1 MSAQSAQPAP
11 LAYMAYREPPGTLT
25 LSTPPPPPLWLFPP
39 PPRSR
44 TDRGIDDSPPRLS
57 PTPAVVAHGPRR
69 GDPPSL
75 PRALWIGSAPAL
87 TASIPQPPGGP
98 VADHHC
104 LRTPPTRHR
113 PRRLAALVPGDPDAA
128 PSSSSSPSPLTRTLR
143 LPCELSPPLLHAHT
157 LTRRRREHPPG
168 LSLFPRPRG
177 RRAPHAHT
185 LTRHRPS
192 PVRGHAPA
200 LPPGRTRLRLTLLA
214 AARICPAATL
224 PATTPPPWPAPHR
237 APVASPRL
245 PDRARPWSGAPISA
259 LLAPAPA
266 KAIGH

>member
-25 LSTPPPPPLWLFPP
+25 LSTPPHSLWLFL

-75 PRALWIGSAPAL
+75 PRTLWIGSAPAL
-87 TASIPQPPGGP
+87 TASIPQPPGGT

-128 PSSSSSPSPLTRTLR
+128 PSPSSSPSPLTRTLR
-143 LPCELSPPLLHAHT
+143 PPCELSPPLFHAHT
-157 LTRRRREHPPG
+157 LTRRRREHPLASP
-168 LSLFPRPRG
+168 SFPVL
-177 RRAPHAHT
+177 AVAV
-185 LTRHRPS
+185 L
-192 PVRGHAPA
+192 
-200 LPPGRTRLRLTLLA
+200 RTRTRSLA
-214 AARICPAATL
+214 AAPHPCVATRPRCPLA
-224 PATTPPPWPAPHR
+224 
-237 APVASPRL
+237 
-245 PDRARPWSGAPISA
+245 
-259 LLAPAPA
+259 APASA
-266 KAIGH
+266 